1 MPKNDA
7 FLWAPFFSPF
17 FRLQAVSRPM
27 QKFGIVVPGSEIPEW
42 FMHQNDGSSIKF
54 IMPSNLYCKNK
65 ALGYA
70 VCCVFHVREH
80 SPGIQ
85 TRRSYPTHQ
94 LNCQMKGSSTS
105 YSIEFREKFAQAES
119 GHLWLLYL
127 SLKKCYYSNW
137 CFDNNLIE
145 LSFRPVSGSGLQVKR
160 CGFHPIYRHKVEFF
174 NQIKNQWTHSLHC
187 L

>member
-17 FRLQAVSRPM
+17 FRFQAVSRPM

-94 LNCQMKGSSTS
+94 LNCQMSGSSTC
-105 YSIEFREKFAQAES
+105 YSIEFREFARAAS

-127 SLKKCYYSNW
+127 SLEKCHYSNW
-137 CFDNNLIE
+137 RFENNLIE
-145 LSFRPVSGSGLQVKR
+145 LSCFDLCLAQDLRLSLTV
-160 CGFHPIYRHKVEFF
+160 YRHTVYSTL
-174 NQIKNQWTHSLHC
+174 I
-187 L
+187 